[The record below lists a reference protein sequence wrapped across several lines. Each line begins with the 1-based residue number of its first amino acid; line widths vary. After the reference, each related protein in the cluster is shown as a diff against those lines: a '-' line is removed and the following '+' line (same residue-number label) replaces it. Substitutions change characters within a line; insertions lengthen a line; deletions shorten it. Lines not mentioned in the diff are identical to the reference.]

1 MPERANSSP
10 RRLTQLL
17 LPATKRKRK
26 GARFWKPRLRDFV
39 VHILNYKPADDLVIA
54 TTDDSHTHVMLR
66 GASLFSHRTSRR
78 HSSNLRSRL

>member
-1 MPERANSSP
+1 
-10 RRLTQLL
+10 
-17 LPATKRKRK
+17 
-26 GARFWKPRLRDFV
+26 V